1 MESSKSTHITEIIKQ
16 LTLDEKISLLAGK
29 NFWETVAVERLGI
42 PSIFMTDGPHG
53 LRKARGEAITDLTD
67 SVPATCFP
75 TASGLAST
83 WNPELITRVGE
94 ALGRESKA
102 NNVQVL
108 LGPGVNI
115 KRSPLGGRNF
125 EYFSE
130 DPILAGAL
138 AVAYI
143 RGVQSQGV
151 GTSLKHFALN
161 SQETERFTSSS
172 DPDERTYR
180 ELYLYAFEKA
190 VREAQPWSLMVA
202 YNKIHGIP
210 ATENADLLHTI
221 LRDTWGYQGIAL
233 SDWGAV
239 SHRTAA
245 LNAGLQLQMPGP
257 GGRNSKELAAAVQNG
272 SLKKSVIDAAVSTLL
287 EGIFHVAANADPH
300 ASYDHHAHHSLA
312 AEAAQE
318 AAVLLKNERDV
329 LPLTPSTHSVAII
342 GEFAKH
348 PRYQGAGSSQVNASQ
363 LDNFYDA
370 FLEYYGNHSHIH
382 YAAGYRHDGS
392 TTQALIDEAIHAAHN
407 ADYVIVIAGLPP
419 SVESEGFD
427 RTSIDLPTG
436 HNELIASLAA
446 LGKKTVVALQN
457 GSVVAMPWAHSVDAV
472 IECWLGGQAGGTALA
487 RIITGAVNPSGKLS
501 ETIPHRIEDTPAFP
515 FFPARSGNARY
526 EEGLFVGYRWYDK
539 RGIAPLFP
547 FGYGLSYTSFS
558 YTNLHVSSRALVDTD
573 NLTVSLTVTN
583 TGHRPGKTTV
593 QLYVGDETGAALT
606 PIRQLKAFQKIELI
620 PGESRHIDLTLT
632 PRDFAFY
639 DTLLH
644 DFRVPTG
651 TFTIYVGDSS
661 VDLPL
666 TAQVTMANAVPYLP
680 LIDEASPLRIFK
692 DHPRGHGFYEMVA
705 NNVPEGLR
713 AFVDEMPIGKLS
725 MMAGDL
731 LSPSII
737 DKIIHHAN
745 TPGSVDP
752 MFIPEKIA
760 KFAHW
765 YHQKSHQKSRR
776 SK

>member
-1 MESSKSTHITEIIKQ
+1 VESSKSTHITEIVKQ

-29 NFWETVAVERLGI
+29 NFWETVAIERLGI

-210 ATENADLLHTI
+210 ATENEDLLHTI

-239 SHRTAA
+239 NHRAAA

-257 GGRNSKELAAAVQNG
+257 GGRNSKELLEAVQDG
-272 SLKKSVIDAAVSTLL
+272 SLKKSVIDEAVTTLL
-287 EGIFHVAANADPH
+287 EGIFHVAASTDPH
-300 ASYDHHAHHSLA
+300 ASYDHHVHHNLA

-318 AAVLLKNERDV
+318 AAVLLRNERSV
-329 LPLTPSTHSVAII
+329 LPLTPSAHPVAII

-363 LDNFYDA
+363 LDIFYDA

-392 TTQALIDEAIHAAHN
+392 TTQTLIDEALHTARN
-407 ADYVIVIAGLPP
+407 AEYVIIVAGLPP

-427 RTSIDLPTG
+427 RTSIDMPAG
-436 HNELIASLAA
+436 HNELIAALAA
-446 LGKKTVVALQN
+446 LGKKTIVALQN
-457 GSVVAMPWAHSVDAV
+457 GSVVTMPWINSVDAV

-487 RIITGAVNPSGKLS
+487 RVITGAVNPSGKLS

-515 FFPARSGNARY
+515 FFPSKSGSARY

-539 RGIAPLFP
+539 RDITPLFP

-558 YTNLHVSSRALVDTD
+558 YTDLHLSSRALVDTD
-573 NLTVSLTVTN
+573 NLTVSLIVAN

-593 QLYVGDETGAALT
+593 QVYIGDETGAVLT
-606 PIRQLKAFQKIELI
+606 PVRQLKAFQKIELS
-620 PGESRHIDLTLT
+620 PGESRHIDLSLT

-639 DTLLH
+639 DTTLH
-644 DFRVPTG
+644 DFRVPAG
-651 TFTIYVGDSS
+651 KFTIYVGDSS
-661 VDLPL
+661 VNLPL
-666 TAQVTMANAVPYLP
+666 TSQVTVANVVPYLP
-680 LIDEASPLRIFK
+680 LVDETSPLRVLK
-692 DHPRGHGFYEMVA
+692 DHPRGRNFYEMIA

-713 AFVDEMPIGKLS
+713 AFVDEMPVGKLS

-731 LSPSII
+731 LSPSTIE
-737 DKIIHHAN
+737 KIIHHTN

-752 MFIPEKIA
+752 MFIPEKLA

-765 YHQKSHQKSRR
+765 YHQKTHQRSHRK
-776 SK
+776 